1 MLITDTNQNAFMNH
15 LTSIVGILVAFF
27 GATWFLYKFKINE
40 LEQKT
45 IRLEIEDEARERKE
59 QEYIEKVAVSVSEKV
74 AKTYIDG
81 FKQSVFPEMQ
91 LNIQETK
98 KMIQDLSIKI
108 DQGLKYA
115 HERIDK
121 LNDK

>member
-1 MLITDTNQNAFMNH
+1 MLITNQNGFMNH

-98 KMIQDLSIKI
+98 KMIQDLSVKI

>member
-45 IRLEIEDEARERKE
+45 IRLELEDEARERKE

>member
-1 MLITDTNQNAFMNH
+1 MLITNQNAFMNH

-98 KMIQDLSIKI
+98 KMIQDLSVKI

>member
-1 MLITDTNQNAFMNH
+1 MLITNQNGFMNH